1 MSDPRRDRI
10 FKHIFHNRPEALKSL
25 LNSFLPLEHPIVGIE
40 YLPEELH
47 DDSPDGRLSILD
59 VRCRDSMGRQFI
71 VEMQMQHTPFLL
83 QRLVWNAARVMIRQ
97 LGKGSRYAEVQPVY
111 TLCLLEPHLIA
122 DSPDWVHHFDTRS
135 QTPEAPIMP
144 GLHFTIVELRKWM
157 EKGNF
162 DKRDIRHGWMAFF
175 HKPAAMKDIY
185 TPEEQQEYDEIFQA
199 VKAWDL
205 TRYSYEEL
213 CIMDRK
219 LDDYMTHNSF
229 VDFYYSEGK
238 TAGMQE
244 GFQQGL
250 EQGRQEGLEQGRLEG
265 SEYGASHGAV
275 QGFLMAM
282 QLMRTLRE
290 HPEMSDEDIARSLG
304 IPADEVRRARTIL

>member
-10 FKHIFHNRPEALKSL
+10 FKHSFHNRPEALKSL
-25 LNSFLPLEHPIVGIE
+25 LNSFLPWEHPIVGIE

-97 LGKGSRYAEVQPVY
+97 LGKGSRYAVVQPDY
-111 TLCLLEPHLIA
+111 TLCLLDPHLIPG
-122 DSPDWVHHFDTRS
+122 SPDWIHHFDTRS

-175 HKPAAMKDIY
+175 HKPAATKDIY

-205 TRYSYEEL
+205 SRYSYEEL

-219 LDDYMTHNSF
+219 LDDYMTHNAF
-229 VDFYYSEGK
+229 VDFYYSEGR

-250 EQGRQEGLEQGRLEG
+250 EQGRKQGFEQGRKE
-265 SEYGASHGAV
+265 AF

-290 HPEMSDEDIARSLG
+290 HPEMSDEDIARTIG
-304 IPADEVRRARTIL
+304 IPADEVKQARTIL